1 MKKHTIINALT
12 LILLTTF
19 SGCDV
24 IGGIFKTGI
33 GIGIGIF
40 LTVLVVVFI
49 VYVISRFF
57 KK

>member
-33 GIGIGIF
+33 GIGIF